1 VSNLASAFLSWS
13 ECYALRIVYTTLF
26 GTNKKRARKF
36 TKEEIGKQKE
46 LREHLPAL
54 LMQGRE

>member
-1 VSNLASAFLSWS
+1 M
-13 ECYALRIVYTTLF
+13 LRVKDSVHDSF
-26 GTNKKRARKF
+26 WDKQEKGKKI